1 MSAPRGRAETGRS
14 KAISGKS
21 AEGRPRIDLTRF
33 PRRNDRYL
41 RAAAVHC
48 VVFTWLKSPE
58 GDVHLPEGEGAKLT
72 RRSIGTRVL
81 RRPSVD
87 RRLPVMA
94 GRGSRLVLDPLQRA
108 FRTLCGGPDG
118 PITIRLT

>member
-1 MSAPRGRAETGRS
+1 LLRGRFDAFATPPG
-14 KAISGKS
+14 
-21 AEGRPRIDLTRF
+21 
-33 PRRNDRYL
+33 NVCYL

-118 PITIRLT
+118 SITIRLT

>member
-1 MSAPRGRAETGRS
+1 VLAQPFRTGTEQECALRVGFRPFAEP
-14 KAISGKS
+14 SGN
-21 AEGRPRIDLTRF
+21 ARF
-33 PRRNDRYL
+33 L
-41 RAAAVHC
+41 RTAAVHC

-58 GDVHLPEGEGAKLT
+58 GDVHLPEGGGAKLT
-72 RRSIGTRVL
+72 RRSMGTRVL

-87 RRLPVMA
+87 RGLPVMA

-108 FRTLCGGPDG
+108 FRKLCGGPDG

>member
-1 MSAPRGRAETGRS
+1 MLNLKPPRHT
-14 KAISGKS
+14 
-21 AEGRPRIDLTRF
+21 PT
-33 PRRNDRYL
+33 L

-118 PITIRLT
+118 SITIRLT